1 MLASTMPSVRKVYVK
16 HKLPRI
22 IHKFLED
29 RDMNYQE
36 KMTERE
42 QEFVRTESD
51 FINGGLYN
59 YAAVAAA
66 MGRDHRYLQQERFK
80 LMLEYL
86 HVLATWERKGWYDP
100 RNEWACKCAR
110 TAIEALQ
117 KADLV
122 YYPEYDEQKFEE
134 MLMAA

>member
-1 MLASTMPSVRKVYVK
+1 MVIERIRQFYDI
-16 HKLPRI
+16 PRMFRI
-22 IHKFLED
+22 LGE
-29 RDMNYQE
+29 
-36 KMTERE
+36 TGE
-42 QEFVRTESD
+42 QEFVRQESD

-59 YAAVAAA
+59 YASVAAA

-86 HVLATWERKGWYDP
+86 HVLSVSERKGRYDA

-110 TAIEALQ
+110 VCIDALV

-122 YYPEYDEQKFEE
+122 YYPEYNEKEFEK
-134 MLMAA
+134 MLEAA

>member
-1 MLASTMPSVRKVYVK
+1 
-16 HKLPRI
+16 
-22 IHKFLED
+22 
-29 RDMNYQE
+29 MNYQE
-36 KMTERE
+36 KLTERE

-51 FINGGLYN
+51 FINGSLYN
-59 YAAVAAA
+59 VAAVAAA
-66 MGRDHRYLQQERFK
+66 MGRDHRYLQQQRFK

-86 HVLATWERKGWYDP
+86 HVLATWYRKGWYDP
-100 RNEWACKCAR
+100 RNEWACKCAS

-117 KADLV
+117 KAGLV

>member
-1 MLASTMPSVRKVYVK
+1 
-16 HKLPRI
+16 
-22 IHKFLED
+22 
-29 RDMNYQE
+29 MNYQE

-51 FINGGLYN
+51 FINGGLHN

-86 HVLATWERKGWYDP
+86 HVLATWERKGWYDQ